1 MQKYNYKEGCLC
13 YPDKTLEKN
22 FAREELQRLDMAT
35 QASVVKAI
43 EEILEEEKQNA
54 DELQSVSATA
64 TADEL

>member
-1 MQKYNYKEGCLC
+1 MLS
-13 YPDKTLEKN
+13 DKTLEKI

-54 DELQSVSATA
+54 DELQPISATA
-64 TADEL
+64 TSDEL

>member
-1 MQKYNYKEGCLC
+1 MVS
-13 YPDKTLEKN
+13 DKPLEKI

>member
-1 MQKYNYKEGCLC
+1 MLS
-13 YPDKTLEKN
+13 DKTLEKI
-22 FAREELQRLDMAT
+22 FAREELKRLDMAT

>member
-1 MQKYNYKEGCLC
+1 MLMLS
-13 YPDKTLEKN
+13 DKTLEKI

>member
-1 MQKYNYKEGCLC
+1 MLS
-13 YPDKTLEKN
+13 DKTLEKI

-43 EEILEEEKQNA
+43 EEILEEENQNA
-54 DELQSVSATA
+54 YELQSVSATA

>member
-1 MQKYNYKEGCLC
+1 MLS
-13 YPDKTLEKN
+13 DKTLEKI

-54 DELQSVSATA
+54 DVQSVSATA
-64 TADEL
+64 DEL

>member
-1 MQKYNYKEGCLC
+1 MLS
-13 YPDKTLEKN
+13 DKTLEKI

-43 EEILEEEKQNA
+43 EEILEEEKQ

>member
-1 MQKYNYKEGCLC
+1 MLS
-13 YPDKTLEKN
+13 DKTLEKI

-35 QASVVKAI
+35 HASVVKAI

>member
-1 MQKYNYKEGCLC
+1 MLS
-13 YPDKTLEKN
+13 DKTLEKI
-22 FAREELQRLDMAT
+22 FAREELQRLDMAA

-43 EEILEEEKQNA
+43 EEILVEVKQNA

>member
-1 MQKYNYKEGCLC
+1 MLS
-13 YPDKTLEKN
+13 DKALEKI

>member
-1 MQKYNYKEGCLC
+1 MLS
-13 YPDKTLEKN
+13 DRTLEKI
-22 FAREELQRLDMAT
+22 FAREELQRLNMAT

>member
-1 MQKYNYKEGCLC
+1 MLS
-13 YPDKTLEKN
+13 DKTLEKI
-22 FAREELQRLDMAT
+22 FARKELQRLDMAT

-43 EEILEEEKQNA
+43 EEIFEEENQNA

>member
-1 MQKYNYKEGCLC
+1 MLS
-13 YPDKTLEKN
+13 DKTLEKI

-43 EEILEEEKQNA
+43 EEFLEEEKQNA
-54 DELQSVSATA
+54 DELLSVSATA

>member
-1 MQKYNYKEGCLC
+1 MIMLS
-13 YPDKTLEKN
+13 DKTLEKI

-43 EEILEEEKQNA
+43 EEILEEENQNA

>member
-1 MQKYNYKEGCLC
+1 MLS
-13 YPDKTLEKN
+13 DKTLEKI

-54 DELQSVSATA
+54 DELQSISATA

>member
-1 MQKYNYKEGCLC
+1 MLS
-13 YPDKTLEKN
+13 DKTLEKI

-35 QASVVKAI
+35 QALVVKAI

>member
-1 MQKYNYKEGCLC
+1 MLMLS
-13 YPDKTLEKN
+13 DKTLEKI

-43 EEILEEEKQNA
+43 EEILEEENQNA